1 MNLRDFNILY
11 TKVPDFAN
19 LTDGFI
25 FGLYMFF
32 INNKVQF
39 LVETKY
45 KQGNKE
51 KIGLFG
57 IDIENKKID
66 TIDPNDY
73 QTFLHYIKF
82 VNDKGHY
89 NNIEKYL
96 KENKTYKQIIEY
108 DNYFIIPKENTTIK
122 QYDSDSKV
130 LLKENGNEMQNN
142 IAILYCTPGISKSFF
157 QIQKEL
163 LIPDKVNS
171 LNYSTIVELNIK
183 YNDTYYNE
191 FGNIKQIECDNEVIN
206 FVIEP
211 LEASLLSKQ
220 IMNDVAFNK
229 VSVEEMLM
237 FMVNSTNI
245 FKIGNIENSNN
256 KLRKFKFITTLNN
269 FDIKKDE
276 IIIGDLILSKK
287 IKNIDSTKLKVT
299 SGKFVYISIY
309 VTAENI
315 AEAQKVALI
324 KIRNVVN
331 FIELISKNSSFFEL
345 YDTKETLNKWNIEKI
360 FVDYK
365 IGNYFYIF
373 NIFDQSQSIYG
384 STNSLSIKNYGIIGE
399 NSEIIKYINEM
410 ENIVYNYNERIDK
423 IFNAVYWLN
432 KGLEEINIDINKC
445 VLYLNIALEYCISG
459 EKGVPFSKQYEN
471 SETIL
476 SEVANFLTEKFKGI
490 PTAIELNNKIKNIST
505 SSSVRNRFETM
516 LKRLGISYTDKQ
528 FDNYD
533 KIRTARN
540 DIIHNGRKVD
550 VMKHDII
557 DFYMFL
563 SKVMFYKLVEVKNES
578 ISENIGNS

>member
-11 TKVPDFAN
+11 TKVPDFSD

-25 FGLYMFF
+25 FGLYMIF

-45 KQGNKE
+45 KYGNKD

-57 IDIENKKID
+57 IDMENKKID
-66 TIDPNDY
+66 TIDPDDY
-73 QTFLHYIKF
+73 KTFLHYIKF

-96 KENKTYKQIIEY
+96 KENKKYKQIIEY

-122 QYDSDSKV
+122 QYDSDSTV
-130 LLKENGNEMQNN
+130 LLKENGNEIQNN
-142 IAILYCTPGISKSFF
+142 VAILYCTPGISTSFF

-163 LIPDKVNS
+163 LTSDKVNS
-171 LNYSTIVELNIK
+171 LNYSTIVQLNIK
-183 YNDTYYNE
+183 YNDNYYNE
-191 FGNIKQIECDNEVIN
+191 FGNIKQIYYDDEVVN
-206 FVIEP
+206 FIVEP

-220 IMNDVAFNK
+220 LMNDVAFSK
-229 VSVEEMLM
+229 VSVKEMLT
-237 FMVNSTNI
+237 FMVNSTNTVRL
-245 FKIGNIENSNN
+245 GNIDNSND

-287 IKNIDSTKLKVT
+287 IKNIDLSKLKSP
-299 SGKFVYISIY
+299 SGKFAYISIY
-309 VTAENI
+309 VSAENI
-315 AEAQKVALI
+315 AEAQKIALI

-345 YDTKETLNKWNIEKI
+345 YDTKDTLNKWNIEKI

-373 NIFDQSQSIYG
+373 NIFDQSQCMYG
-384 STNSLSIKNYGIIGE
+384 STNSLSIKNYGIIDE

-410 ENIVYNYNERIDK
+410 ENIIYNYNEETDK
-423 IFNAVYWLN
+423 IFNAIYWLN
-432 KGLEEINIDINKC
+432 KGLEEINLDINKC

-459 EKGVPFSKQYEN
+459 EKGIPFSKQYEN

-476 SEVANFLTEKFKGI
+476 DEVENFLTENFKEI
-490 PTAIELNNKIKNIST
+490 PAAIELNKKIKNIST
-505 SSSVRNRFETM
+505 SASVRNRFKNM
-516 LKRLGISYTDKQ
+516 LNRLGISYTDKQ
-528 FDNYD
+528 FDNYN

-550 VMKHDII
+550 MMKHDII